1 MIKILDDYHVNFMK
15 NRLKELI
22 YLRKFYDKQETQDFL
37 NFSSNLS
44 IEKAFKV
51 YEEISSS
58 SILYLHTKNVVD
70 KFMKF
75 ANRERIFEPFLK
87 KECSLK
93 EALAYFK
100 FLELHPQFDKYF
112 CEKNKI
118 IDDYLQKNDVVKKFR
133 NGEYTFNTAIE
144 LYKIIHSSSYLKSI
158 VRDYNKVMI
167 SYFIKNDVV
176 DKDFLSKY
184 KNILKDFL
192 GNEDEDIDSLNC
204 YDNWE
209 EEVDKLFEEISYKFH
224 VTTEQSLI
232 SDLIDDYSHIFKP
245 IYDFYIRGLE
255 TYENRLNRDEDE
267 DEEDDEDDEDDEDEN
282 IYNDFLNSYNG
293 DGFVIG
299 IEKVTLSDEILDLLA
314 ISTSSFTGDCA
325 IASEVFSSKDNVIIV
340 LGGDAAYGDI
350 DISIIILLIIGLLE
364 VK

>member
-15 NRLKELI
+15 KRLKELI
-22 YLRKFYDKQETQDFL
+22 YLRKFYNKQETQDFL

-58 SILYLHTKNVVD
+58 SILYLHIRNVVD

-75 ANRERIFEPFLK
+75 ANRERIFEPFLN

-118 IDDYLQKNDVVKKFR
+118 IDEYLQKNDVIRKFR
-133 NGEYTFNTAIE
+133 NGEYTFNIAIE
-144 LYKIIHSSSYLKSI
+144 LYKVIHSSKYLKSI
-158 VRDYNKVMI
+158 IRDYNKVMI

-176 DKDFLSKY
+176 DKDFLSRY
-184 KNILKDFL
+184 KNILRDFL
-192 GNEDEDIDSLNC
+192 DNEDEDIDSLNC

-209 EEVDKLFEEISYKFH
+209 EEVDKLFEEISYKLN

-232 SDLIDDYSHIFKP
+232 SDLIDDYSQIFEP

-255 TYENRLNRDEDE
+255 TYENTLNRDEDE
-267 DEEDDEDDEDDEDEN
+267 DEDEN
-282 IYNDFLNSYNG
+282 IYNDFLNSYNW

-299 IEKVTLSDEILDLLA
+299 IEKVTLSNEILDLLS
-314 ISTSSFTGDCA
+314 ITTSSIMGDCG
-325 IASEVFSSKDNVIIV
+325 IASEVFCSKDDVLIV